1 MSDSDD
7 SQNIGT
13 FWDHLDVLRSCIIKI
28 IVATLLLAIVCFSFK
43 DLLFSIVLAPTEP
56 DFITYKLL
64 GMHPQKIG
72 LMNIGLT
79 EQFMIHMKTAL
90 YAGILL
96 ASPYILYQI
105 FCFVSPGLY
114 ENERKYAVRVVGGA
128 YVMFILGTLLNYFVI
143 FPMTVHFL
151 GTYQVASDVANMLT
165 LQSYMDTLLLMNLVM
180 GVVFELPVVCWLVA
194 CLGLLN
200 DRFMRTYRR
209 HAIVVILIISAIITP
224 TSDVFTL
231 MVVALPIWALYEVSI
246 IIVKRA
252 QRKPKAINQ
261 AEENQTSQ
269 THSTEVTRT
278 AE

>member
-180 GVVFELPVVCWLVA
+180 GVVFELPVVCWLLA

-231 MVVALPIWALYEVSI
+231 IVVALPIWALYEVSI